1 MAHYGLFRRIWLT
14 RFSQPARER
23 PLYRHSLRS
32 PPKRILELGLGTLVR
47 TERLL
52 GLIRAHSPGVELHY
66 VGLDRFEGRLPTD
79 PPGVT
84 LKQAH
89 TRLHSLARVQLV
101 PGNVDTSLSRLC
113 NHLGAFDLV
122 LLSAENDARHLDRC
136 WFFIQRLVHSQTTVF
151 AETSSGSGA
160 AWAQVPKAR
169 VDEMAA
175 RTVLKRAG

>member
-32 PPKRILELGLGTLVR
+32 PPKRILELGLGPLVR

-52 GLIRAHSPGVELHY
+52 G
-66 VGLDRFEGRLPTD
+66 
-79 PPGVT
+79 
-84 LKQAH
+84 
-89 TRLHSLARVQLV
+89 LV

-136 WFFIQRLVHSQTTVF
+136 WFFIQRLVHAQTTVF

-160 AWAQVPKAR
+160 AWSQVSKAR